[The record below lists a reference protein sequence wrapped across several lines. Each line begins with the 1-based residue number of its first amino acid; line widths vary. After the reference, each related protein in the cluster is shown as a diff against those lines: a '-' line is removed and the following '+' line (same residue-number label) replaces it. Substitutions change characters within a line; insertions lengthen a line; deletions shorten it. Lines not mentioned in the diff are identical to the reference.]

1 MANLYGNS
9 YEKVTFNMPIELK
22 EKVLALKKELN
33 IPLSSIYNK
42 AISNYIKQQE
52 LKKWENGVNLAL
64 KDSDYLKSIK
74 DNGLDSG
81 DIYEY

>member
-1 MANLYGNS
+1 MANLYGNG

-22 EKVLALKKELN
+22 EKVLALKEELN
-33 IPLSSIYNK
+33 IPLSSIYNE
-42 AISNYIKQQE
+42 AIANYIKQQE
-52 LKKWENGVNLAL
+52 LKNWEDGVNLAL
-64 KDSDYLKSIK
+64 EDSDYLKSIK

>member
-33 IPLSSIYNK
+33 IPLSSIYNE